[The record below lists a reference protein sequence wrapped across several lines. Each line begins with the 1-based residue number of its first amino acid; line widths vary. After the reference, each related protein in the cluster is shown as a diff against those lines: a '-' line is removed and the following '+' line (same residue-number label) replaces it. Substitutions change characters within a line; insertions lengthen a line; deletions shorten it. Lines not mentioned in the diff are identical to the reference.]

1 MREEWSG
8 FKPGNWSE
16 DTTVNVRD
24 FIQLNYTPYEGVDSF
39 LAKPTEATKKLSAEM
54 EALFKKEPFKRGQLI
69 KCGRFYE
76 KFKQRKTE
84 NGWEQTDIKEW
95 WLNDYELTDDLEK
108 NK

>member
-1 MREEWSG
+1 MYSLG
-8 FKPGNWSE
+8 TG
-16 DTTVNVRD
+16 
-24 FIQLNYTPYEGVDSF
+24 
-39 LAKPTEATKKLSAEM
+39 
-54 EALFKKEPFKRGQLI
+54 KEVGCKINKAIFNQTPFKRGQLI

-95 WLNDYELTDDLEK
+95 WLNDYELIDDLEE